1 MRVIV
6 EQDGKWKHIS
16 LDEFERDYGIH
27 PRITGPEFYCI
38 YNDGANLY
46 IGSHPNVAVLFDNGV
61 INYIIYKGAFRQI
74 INGVEIPPAE
84 FIPEQSCFAS
94 YQEAVSLIEEKENSE
109 RGTCWIDTK
118 DGQRIM
124 LERLTPSER

>member
-6 EQDGKWKHIS
+6 ERDGKWKHIP
-16 LDEFERDYGIH
+16 LDEFERDYGIR
-27 PRITGPEFYCI
+27 PRITGSEFYCI

-46 IGSHPNVAVLFDNGV
+46 IGSHPNVAVLFDNGI
-61 INYIIYKGAFRQI
+61 INYIIYKGAIRQI
-74 INGVEIPPAE
+74 INGVEIPSAE

-109 RGTCWIDTK
+109 RGICWIDTK